1 MINKKLITKFKDIQ
15 SKILKLDK
23 LYYQDSKSNISD
35 GEYDTLKKKYNNL
48 ITNNKDLLKYDKLT
62 VGFVPSEK
70 FTKIR
75 HRLPMLSLG
84 NAFNKEDLEDF
95 IIASLEFLK
104 VYKSSTTH
112 ENFINLIRKLTLI
125 YKDDVKK

>member
-48 ITNNKDLLKYDKLT
+48 ITNNKNLLKYDKLT
-62 VGFVPSEK
+62 VGFEPSEK
-70 FTKIR
+70 FSKMSSKI
-75 HRLPMLSLG
+75 S
-84 NAFNKEDLEDF
+84 E
-95 IIASLEFLK
+95 
-104 VYKSSTTH
+104 
-112 ENFINLIRKLTLI
+112 
-125 YKDDVKK
+125 KDDVSKPPEL